1 MLLHLQ
7 KLTDLKINKN
17 KIKTGDGSYTF
28 STVGITNADQR
39 CLCSSSL
46 AAILLGN
53 EVTNI
58 WSKRVMCTKGALK
71 QNQIFACRLYSMS
84 RT

>member
-1 MLLHLQ
+1 MFLHLW
-7 KLTDLKINKN
+7 KLICK
-17 KIKTGDGSYTF
+17 KIKIKIQYILGTF
-28 STVGITNADQR
+28 STVGIMNIKAAS
-39 CLCSSSL
+39 CVCSSSL
-46 AAILLGN
+46 AAILSGN

-58 WSKRVMCTKGALK
+58 WSRRVMCTEGALK